1 MSVGGSLTP
10 LLTQEMGGDRVP
22 PLGSASDA
30 NASPT
35 ERASLPTPRE
45 KRSNTNAHTA
55 TATNANNSRTTPP
68 TTREPQ
74 GVIG

>member
-30 NASPT
+30 NESYT
-35 ERASLPTPRE
+35 ERASLPTGE
-45 KRSNTNAHTA
+45 AFKHQ
-55 TATNANNSRTTPP
+55 RTH
-68 TTREPQ
+68 RDCY
-74 GVIG
+74 